1 MSDGKQALSQDLVT
15 VLGVSC
21 YQFQDEKSGRNV
33 EGTTVHYYS
42 HEKNND
48 PNNVDL
54 GFKPVKA
61 TLPLQ
66 AYESFLGKSFP
77 FDAEIDYSLTV
88 RRGKPDIKI
97 NGFKEI

>member
-1 MSDGKQALSQDLVT
+1 MSDTFSQDLVT
-15 VLGVSC
+15 VLGVSW

-42 HEKNND
+42 HEKNAD
-48 PNNVDL
+48 PNSPQL
-54 GFKPVKA
+54 GYVPVKA
-61 TLPLQ
+61 TLPLSEYAKYQ
-66 AYESFLGKSFP
+66 GKSFP

-97 NGFKEI
+97 NEFVEV

>member
-1 MSDGKQALSQDLVT
+1 MSNDLVT
-15 VLGVSC
+15 VLGVSW

-42 HEKNND
+42 HEKNTD
-48 PNNVDL
+48 PNSTDL

-61 TLPLQ
+61 TLPLSEYAKFQ
-66 AYESFLGKSFP
+66 DKSFP
-77 FDAEIDYSLTV
+77 FDAEIDFSLTV

-97 NGFKEI
+97 NGFTEV